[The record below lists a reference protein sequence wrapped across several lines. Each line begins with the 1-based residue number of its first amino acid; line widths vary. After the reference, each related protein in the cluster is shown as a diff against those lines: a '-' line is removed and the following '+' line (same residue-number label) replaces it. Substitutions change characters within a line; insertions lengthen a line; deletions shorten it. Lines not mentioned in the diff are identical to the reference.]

1 MMIGAVARCADGCV
15 IIQSPYCNAPV
26 VPHVIVIKKH
36 TSGHHDNHDDDKED
50 HHRLVESPYCNWP
63 HSTHSRASH
72 SLINGSD
79 GRSVM
84 DADDDLE
91 DNAND
96 EGSAV
101 DDPGVGSKF

>member
-1 MMIGAVARCADGCV
+1 MMIGAVARSADGCV

-36 TSGHHDNHDDDKED
+36 TSGHHDDNHDDDKED

-84 DADDDLE
+84 DANDALE
-91 DNAND
+91 D
-96 EGSAV
+96 EGSDV
-101 DDPGVGSKF
+101 DDPGDWSKF

>member
-36 TSGHHDNHDDDKED
+36 TSDNHDDDKED
-50 HHRLVESPYCNWP
+50 QHRLVESPYCNWP

-79 GRSVM
+79 GRSVI
-84 DADDDLE
+84 DAFEDLE

-96 EGSAV
+96 EGGDV
-101 DDPGVGSKF
+101 DDPGDGSKF